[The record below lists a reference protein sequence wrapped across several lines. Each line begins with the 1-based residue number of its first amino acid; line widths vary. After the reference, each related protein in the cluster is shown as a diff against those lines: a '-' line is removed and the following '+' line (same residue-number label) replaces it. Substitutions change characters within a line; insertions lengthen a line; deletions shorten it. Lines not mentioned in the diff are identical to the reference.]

1 MPLTTVQDA
10 IERIRRGEILIVVD
24 DEDRENEGDL
34 TMAAARVTPEAV
46 NFMICHGRGLVCV
59 PCDGKRL
66 DELHFEPMVAQNT
79 SSHETAFTV
88 SVDHRS
94 VTTGISAHE
103 RAITVQK
110 ILDPTETPSD
120 FIRPG
125 HVFPL
130 RAKDG
135 GVLRRAGHT
144 EAAVDLARMAGLPPV
159 AVICEILNPDGTT
172 AQLPQLETFAAEH
185 DLVIV
190 SIAQIIDHRRRAEKL
205 VHRSAEASLPTPWG
219 TFRAIEYESLVDGRS
234 HVAFVHGEPRGTEN
248 VLVRVHSECFTG
260 DIFGSLRCDCG
271 SQLRMAL
278 QRIGEEGTGVVVYIR
293 GHEGR
298 GIGLRHKLK
307 AYELQEKG
315 MDTVEANEALGF
327 AADLRDYGI
336 GAQILVDLGVSTMR
350 FMSNNPQ
357 KVAGIEGYGLR
368 IVDWVP
374 LQTVPTEENLEYL
387 RTKRDKLGHKLDLDD
402 AQRMTDE

>member
-1 MPLTTVQDA
+1 M
-10 IERIRRGEILIVVD
+10 LIVVD

-46 NFMICHGRGLVCV
+46 NFMIVHGRGLVCV
-59 PCDGKRL
+59 PADGKRL

-88 SVDHRS
+88 SIDHRS

-103 RAITVQK
+103 RAITIQK
-110 ILDPTETPSD
+110 ILDPEEKPID

-159 AVICEILNPDGTT
+159 AVICEILNEDGTT
-172 AQLPQLETFAAEH
+172 AQLPQLEVFAAEH
-185 DLVIV
+185 DLAIV

-205 VHRSAEASLPTPWG
+205 VVRSAEASLPTPWG

-234 HVAFVHGEPRGTEN
+234 HVAFVHGDPRGKQN

-278 QRIGEEGTGVVVYIR
+278 QRIGEEGDGVVVYIR

-315 MDTVEANEALGF
+315 LDTVEANEALGF

-336 GAQILVDLGVSTMR
+336 GAQILVDLGVTTMK

-357 KVAGIEGYGLR
+357 KVAGIEGYGLS

-374 LQTVPTEENLEYL
+374 LQTVPTEENLDYL
-387 RTKRDKLGHKLDLDD
+387 RTKRDKLGHKLDLGDD
-402 AQRMTDE
+402 

>member
-1 MPLTTVQDA
+1 MPFTTVDDA
-10 IERIRRGEILIVVD
+10 IARVRRGEMVLVVD

-34 TMAAARVTPEAV
+34 TMAAARVTPEAI
-46 NFMICHGRGLVCV
+46 NFMIRHGRGLVCV
-59 PCDGKRL
+59 PVEGKRL
-66 DELHFEPMVAQNT
+66 DDLHLEPMVAQNT

-103 RAITVQK
+103 RAVTIQRL
-110 ILDPTETPSD
+110 LDPGSRPTD

-130 RAKDG
+130 RAKEG

-144 EAAVDLARMAGLPPV
+144 EAAVDLARAAGLPP
-159 AVICEILNPDGTT
+159 AGVICEVLNQDGST
-172 AQLPQLETFAAEH
+172 ARLPNLETFAAEH
-185 DLVIV
+185 DMVIV
-190 SIAQIIDHRRRAEKL
+190 SIAQIIEHRRRSEKL
-205 VHRSAEASLPTPWG
+205 VRRSAQAMIPTPYG
-219 TFRAIEYESLVDGRS
+219 TFKAVEYESLMDGRS
-234 HVAFVHGEPRGTEN
+234 HVAFVLNDPGGKPN
-248 VLVRVHSECFTG
+248 ILVRVHSECFTG
-260 DIFGSLRCDCG
+260 DILGSLRCDCG

-278 QRIGEEGTGVVVYIR
+278 QKIGEEGEGVVVYIR

-307 AYELQEKG
+307 AYELQESG

-336 GAQILVDLGVSTMR
+336 GAQILVDLGITTMR
-350 FMSNNPQ
+350 FLSNNPQ
-357 KVAGIEGYGLR
+357 KVAGIEGYGLK
-368 IVDWVP
+368 IVEWVP
-374 LQTVPTEENLEYL
+374 LQTLPTEENIEYL
-387 RTKRDKLGHKLDLDD
+387 RTKRDKLGHRLDLPGGD
-402 AQRMTDE
+402 

>member
-1 MPLTTVQDA
+1 MPLTTVDDA
-10 IERIRRGEILIVVD
+10 IQRIRRGEMLIVVD

-34 TMAAARVTPEAV
+34 TMAAARTTPEAI
-46 NFMICHGRGLVCV
+46 NFMIRHGRGLVCI
-59 PCDGKRL
+59 PCDAKRL
-66 DELHFEPMVAQNT
+66 DELHLEPMVAQNT

-88 SVDHRS
+88 SIDHRT

-103 RAITVQK
+103 RAVTVQK
-110 ILDPTETPSD
+110 MLDPTAKPGD

-130 RAKDG
+130 RAKEG

-144 EAAVDLARMAGLPPV
+144 EAAVDLARMAGLPPI
-159 AVICEILNPDGTT
+159 AVICEVLNEDGTT
-172 AQLPQLETFAAEH
+172 ARLEQLEGFAH
-185 DLVIV
+185 DHGMSIV
-190 SIAQIIDHRRRAEKL
+190 SIAQIIEHRRRAEKL
-205 VHRSAEASLPTPWG
+205 VQRSAEAGIPTPYG
-219 TFRAIEYESLVDGRS
+219 LFRAIEYESLIDGRS
-234 HVAFVHGEPRGTEN
+234 HVAFVLGDPSGKPN

-260 DIFGSLRCDCG
+260 DVLGSLRCDCG
-271 SQLRMAL
+271 SQLRLAL
-278 QRIGEEGTGVVVYIR
+278 QKIGEEGEGAVVYIR

-298 GIGLRHKLK
+298 GIGLSHKLK

-336 GAQILVDLGVSTMR
+336 GAQILVDLGLSTMR
-350 FMSNNPQ
+350 FLSNNPK

-374 LQTVPTEENLEYL
+374 LQTVPTEENLDYL
-387 RTKRDKLGHKLDLDD
+387 RTKRDKLGHLLDLDD
-402 AQRMTDE
+402 D

>member
-1 MPLTTVQDA
+1 MALISVDEA
-10 IERIRRGEILIVVD
+10 IAQIRRGDVVIVVD

-34 TMAAARVTPEAV
+34 TMAAARVTSEAV
-46 NFMICHGRGLVCV
+46 NFMICHGRGLVCM
-59 PCDGKRL
+59 PADGKRL
-66 DELHFEPMVAQNT
+66 DELHLEPMVAQNT

-88 SVDHRS
+88 SIDHRS
-94 VTTGISAHE
+94 AKTGISAQE
-103 RAITVQK
+103 RSMTIEKV
-110 ILDPTETPSD
+110 LDPSSQPAD

-130 RAKDG
+130 RAKEG

-144 EAAVDLARMAGLPPV
+144 EAAVDLARMAGFPPV
-159 AVICEILNPDGTT
+159 AVICEVLNEDGTT
-172 AQLPQLETFAAEH
+172 AQLPQLELLAETH
-185 DLVIV
+185 GLSIV
-190 SIAQIIDHRRRAEKL
+190 SIAQIIEYRRRSEKL
-205 VHRSAEASLPTPWG
+205 IKPAAEAMIPTPYG
-219 TFRAIEYESLVDGRS
+219 TFRAVEYESLIDGRS
-234 HVAFVHGEPRGTEN
+234 HVAFALGSPSGKEN

-260 DIFGSLRCDCG
+260 DIMGSLRCDCG

-278 QRIGEEGTGVVVYIR
+278 QRIGEEGEGVVVYIR

-307 AYELQEKG
+307 AYELQERG

-327 AADLRDYGI
+327 EADLRDYGI

-350 FMSNNPQ
+350 FMSNNPT

-368 IVDWVP
+368 ITDWVP
-374 LQTVPTEENLEYL
+374 LQTVPTEENIEYL
-387 RTKRDKLGHKLDLDD
+387 RAKRDKLGHRLEIDD
-402 AQRMTDE
+402 DR

>member
-1 MPLTTVQDA
+1 MPLISVDDA
-10 IERIRRGEILIVVD
+10 IARIKRGEMLIVVD

-34 TMAAARVTPEAV
+34 TMAAARVTPEAI

-59 PCDGKRL
+59 PCDAKRL

-88 SVDHRS
+88 SVDHRT

-103 RAITVQK
+103 RSVTIQK
-110 ILDPTETPSD
+110 ILDPTAKPAD

-130 RAKDG
+130 RAKEG

-159 AVICEILNPDGTT
+159 AVICEILNEDGTT
-172 AQLPQLETFAAEH
+172 SRLEQLERLAQVH
-185 DLVIV
+185 DLAIV
-190 SIAQIIDHRRRAEKL
+190 SIAQIIEHRRRAEKL
-205 VHRSAEASLPTPWG
+205 IRRAAEATIPTPYG
-219 TFRAIEYESLVDGRS
+219 DFRGIEYESLMDGRS
-234 HVAFVHGEPRGTEN
+234 HVAFVPVDPKDRPN
-248 VLVRVHSECFTG
+248 VLVRVHSDCFTG
-260 DIFGSLRCDCG
+260 DVLSSLRCDCG

-278 QRIGEEGTGVVVYIR
+278 QKIGEEGEGVVVYIR

-298 GIGLRHKLK
+298 GIGLSHKLK

-315 MDTVEANEALGF
+315 LDTVEANEALGF

-336 GAQILVDLGVSTMR
+336 GAQILVDLGLTTMR
-350 FMSNNPQ
+350 FLSNNPK
-357 KVAGIEGYGLR
+357 KVAGIEGYGLK

-374 LQTVPTEENLEYL
+374 LQTTPTEENLEYL
-387 RTKRDKLGHKLDLDD
+387 RTKRDKLGHRLDLDD
-402 AQRMTDE
+402 D

>member
-1 MPLTTVQDA
+1 MPLITVDDA
-10 IERIRRGEILIVVD
+10 IARIKRGDMLIVVD

-34 TMAAARVTPEAV
+34 TIAAARVTPEAI

-59 PCDGKRL
+59 PADGKRL

-88 SVDHRS
+88 SIDHRT

-103 RAITVQK
+103 RAVTVQK
-110 ILDPTETPSD
+110 ILDPTSKPSD

-130 RAKDG
+130 RAKEG
-135 GVLRRAGHT
+135 GVLHRAGHT

-159 AVICEILNPDGTT
+159 AVICEILNEDGTT
-172 AQLPQLETFAAEH
+172 ARLEQLERFAQEH
-185 DLVIV
+185 DLAIV
-190 SIAQIIDHRRRAEKL
+190 SIAQIIEHRRRSEKL
-205 VHRSAEASLPTPWG
+205 VRRTAEATIPTPYG
-219 TFRAIEYESLVDGRS
+219 NFRAVEYESLMDGRS
-234 HVAFVHGEPRGTEN
+234 HVAFVLGQPKDHPN

-260 DIFGSLRCDCG
+260 DVLGSLRCDCG

-278 QRIGEEGTGVVVYIR
+278 QRIGEEGEGVVVYIR

-298 GIGLRHKLK
+298 GIGLSHKLK

-315 MDTVEANEALGF
+315 LDTVEANEALGF

-336 GAQILVDLGVSTMR
+336 GAQILVDLGLTTMR
-350 FMSNNPQ
+350 FLSNNPK
-357 KVAGIEGYGLR
+357 KVAGIEGYGLK

-374 LQTVPTEENLEYL
+374 LQTTPTEENLEYL
-387 RTKRDKLGHKLDLDD
+387 RTKRDKLGHRLDLDD
-402 AQRMTDE
+402 D

>member
-1 MPLTTVQDA
+1 MPFISVEEA
-10 IERIRRGEILIVVD
+10 IERIRRGEMLIVVD

-34 TMAAARVTPEAV
+34 TMAAARATPEAV
-46 NFMICHGRGLVCV
+46 NFMIRHGRGLVCV
-59 PCDGKRL
+59 PCEAKRL
-66 DELHFEPMVAQNT
+66 DELHLEPMVAHNT

-103 RAITVQK
+103 RAITIRK
-110 ILDPTETPSD
+110 ILDPASGPSD

-130 RAKDG
+130 RAKEG

-144 EAAVDLARMAGLPPV
+144 EAAVDLARAAALPPCG
-159 AVICEILNPDGTT
+159 VICEVLNQDGTT
-172 AQLPQLETFAAEH
+172 ARLPQLEAFATEH
-185 DLVIV
+185 GLGVV
-190 SIAQIIDHRRRAEKL
+190 SIAQIIEYRRRSEKL
-205 VHRSAEASLPTPWG
+205 VERTAEATIPTPYG
-219 TFRAIEYESLVDGRS
+219 NFRAIEYASVMDGRS
-234 HVAFVHGEPRGTEN
+234 HVAFVLGDPAGKPN

-260 DIFGSLRCDCG
+260 DVLGSMRCDCG

-278 QRIGEEGTGVVVYIR
+278 QKIGEEGEGLVVYIR

-307 AYELQEKG
+307 AYELQDKG
-315 MDTVEANEALGF
+315 MDTVEANHALGF
-327 AADLRDYGI
+327 DADLRDYGI
-336 GAQILVDLGVSTMR
+336 GAQMLVDLGISSMR
-350 FMSNNPQ
+350 FMSNNPL
-357 KVAGIEGYGLR
+357 KVAGIEGYGLK

-374 LQTVPTEENLEYL
+374 LQTIPTEANIDYL
-387 RTKRDKLGHKLDLDD
+387 RTKRDKLGHRLELEDD
-402 AQRMTDE
+402 